1 MEVLMQNKQ
10 EKTVISSKRELASY
24 VFQMLTETESK
35 TEMSEDEKRR
45 MEARIIAKLKAGKKL
60 TGEEMDFLRRYNT
73 ELYLTA
79 VRVQQMAEGLKEQL
93 KRAKSKEEADAIVS
107 TAYSSISDK
116 DPAKEYLTA
125 AVSNVSTEFRR
136 SGAYNRLPNTIDEVE
151 KAKKKQTKNPFKES
165 DEKDMDTED
174 DFDLTGWSPLQEV
187 LDAMPTFSAEA

>member
-79 VRVQQMAEGLKEQL
+79 VRV
-93 KRAKSKEEADAIVS
+93 DAIVS

-136 SGAYNRLPNTIDEVE
+136 SGAYSRLPNTIDEAE